1 MSQQPEPEPAP
12 TDMDGCN
19 RRCRTQ
25 GTHTR
30 AWGECEFGIEPE
42 PAVSMSRV
50 FTDTD
55 GGRSIGFDRYTLQEL
70 ADLVEPAL
78 RSVDIRLGPNARAML
93 QRGERVCLSGGEYA
107 DLARAA
113 AQAIVDR
120 PGEQPC

>member
-1 MSQQPEPEPAP
+1 MSQQPAPEDA
-12 TDMDGCN
+12 DMDGCN

-25 GTHTR
+25 GSHTR
-30 AWGECEFGIEPE
+30 AWGECAFGIEPE
-42 PAVSMSRV
+42 PTVSMSRV

-78 RSVDIRLGPNARAML
+78 RSLDIRLGPNALAML
-93 QRGERVCLSGGEYA
+93 RRGERVCLSGGEYA

-113 AQAIVDR
+113 AQAILDR
-120 PGEQPC
+120 PEE